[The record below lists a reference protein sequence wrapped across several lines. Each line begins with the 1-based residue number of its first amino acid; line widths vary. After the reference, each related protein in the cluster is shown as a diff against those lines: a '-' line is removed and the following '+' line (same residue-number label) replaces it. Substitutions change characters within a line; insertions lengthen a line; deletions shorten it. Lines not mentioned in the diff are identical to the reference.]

1 MKVQLLMPE
10 AKVPTRGTPG
20 AAGLDLYAAEDAIL
34 YPGFDQMI
42 ETGIAVELGEDEV
55 GMIWPRSG
63 LASKYAIDV
72 LGGVVDNDYR
82 SGIAVILMNHSE
94 RTLRVKTGDRIAQ
107 LVVQKC
113 SFDEPQIVDDLSK
126 TERGIKGFGSTG

>member
-10 AKVPTRGTPG
+10 AKVPTRATPG
-20 AAGLDLYAAEDAIL
+20 AAGLDLYSVEDLVL
-34 YPGFDQMI
+34 YPGCKEMI
-42 ETGIAVELGEDEV
+42 ETGVAIELAEDEV

-63 LASKYAIDV
+63 LAAKYAVDV

-82 SGIAVILMNHSE
+82 NGVAVVLINHGE
-94 RTLRVKTGDRIAQ
+94 RKLEISCGDRIAQ

-113 SFDEPQIVDDLSK
+113 SFDEPQIVEDLSK
-126 TERGIKGFGSTG
+126 TERGIRGFGSTG